1 MKPGTLH
8 VDIEIQDDLT
18 VLLCTV
24 SYGPHSKRVRLRKPD
39 GAEFTPDDLVR
50 LGTDHAYLSELLNA
64 AIERGDIVE
73 EGGAQ

>member
-1 MKPGTLH
+1 MSGTLH

-24 SYGPHSKRVRLRKPD
+24 SYGLHSKRVRLRKPD
-39 GAEFTPDDLVR
+39 GSEFTPDDYVR

-73 EGGAQ
+73 EGGEK

>member
-39 GAEFTPDDLVR
+39 GAE
-50 LGTDHAYLSELLNA
+50 
-64 AIERGDIVE
+64 
-73 EGGAQ
+73 GGAQ

>member
-1 MKPGTLH
+1 MSGTLH
-8 VDIEIQDDLT
+8 VDIEIQDDLA

-50 LGTDHAYLSELLNA
+50 LGTNHAYLCELLNA